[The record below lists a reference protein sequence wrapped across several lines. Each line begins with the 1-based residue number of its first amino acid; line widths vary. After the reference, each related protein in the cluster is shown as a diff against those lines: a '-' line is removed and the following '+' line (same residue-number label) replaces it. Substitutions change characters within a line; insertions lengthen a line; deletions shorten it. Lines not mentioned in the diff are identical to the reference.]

1 MKKMNGN
8 TKIDSVNL
16 NFGIKEALVKIEL
29 MEAIQK
35 NVKVKSRG
43 SYDIKKDKINLR
55 NNIFIKTEKY
65 KNLPGFDLIIRGSP
79 DNYKIS
85 YDFDKIKSVVLSEG
99 INSILKNKK
108 KLIIDPKSFK
118 KLIDKNSKDLNPE
131 KIIDFF
137 IN

>member
-1 MKKMNGN
+1 MNGN

>member
-1 MKKMNGN
+1 MNGN

-29 MEAIQK
+29 MDAIQK